1 MRALLAAGLTFLL
14 SGCAASSTTAPSVSL
29 SAAPSLTASP
39 VVATAS
45 PAAASSAAHGAWIG
59 LDWQAPVELAPYESV
74 FDAVAWGGGYVAVGQ
89 FQNTP
94 QSRGQAAAWFSA
106 DWHSWTRT
114 LLDLPAAGDSSIL
127 RVLPVGSNLVAI
139 GSSGVLHCVPP
150 EGEGMVC
157 DPLPTAIWTSADGH
171 IWKREPTPAALAGVT
186 VADIS
191 AGPGGLLLVGD
202 TGWAKP
208 GIWTS
213 ADGVVWSRESLPID
227 IFASP
232 HFDAVAYAFG
242 GWVVTGYT
250 GGSEPICCVSSGS
263 NGGTPAAWFSSDGR
277 VWQTATVKG
286 AAAATGEEIGSVFVG
301 AAGLV
306 ALGGPSKSARGW
318 ISADGR
324 TWTALPATTGNPVI
338 PSASDGQR
346 IIGDSYASGNGET
359 FWVTTDG
366 ASWQPLAASGATDNM
381 PGWPGVGGSW
391 ATSEFLFPNALGL
404 VGQNGTTSFP
414 LWLAEAVTAP

>member
-1 MRALLAAGLTFLL
+1 M
-14 SGCAASSTTAPSVSL
+14 
-29 SAAPSLTASP
+29 
-39 VVATAS
+39 
-45 PAAASSAAHGAWIG
+45 ASSAAHGAWIG

-89 FQNTP
+89 FENTP
-94 QSRGQAAAWFSA
+94 QSRGQAVAWFSA

-114 LLDLPAAGDSSIL
+114 LLDVPTAGDSSIL
-127 RVLPVGSNLVAI
+127 RVFPVGSNLVAI
-139 GSSGVLHCVPP
+139 GSSGALHCVPP
-150 EGEGMVC
+150 EGEGAVC

-171 IWKREPTPAALAGVT
+171 SWKRAPTPESLAGAN

-191 AGPGGLLLVGD
+191 AGPGGLLLVGN

-213 ADGVVWSRESLPID
+213 ADGVVWSRESLPKD

-232 HFDAVAYAFG
+232 HFDAVASAFG

-263 NGGTPAAWFSSDGR
+263 NGGTPAAWFSSDGSI
-277 VWQTATVKG
+277 WQAATVKG
-286 AAAATGEEIGSVFVG
+286 AAAATGDEISSVFVG
-301 AAGLV
+301 ATGLV
-306 ALGGPSKSARGW
+306 AWGGPSKSSTGW
-318 ISADGR
+318 ISADGQI
-324 TWTALPATTGNPVI
+324 WTARPATAGSPVI
-338 PSASDGQR
+338 PRASDGQR
-346 IIGDSYASGNGET
+346 IIGDSYAGGNGET
-359 FWVTTDG
+359 FSVTTDG
-366 ASWQPLAASGATDNM
+366 EAWQPLAASGATDMM
-381 PGWPGVGGSW
+381 PGWPGIGGSW

>member
-1 MRALLAAGLTFLL
+1 LRPILVAALAFLV

-89 FQNTP
+89 FQNT
-94 QSRGQAAAWFSA
+94 QGHGQAAAWFSA

-114 LLDLPAAGDSSIL
+114 LLDVPSAGDSSIL
-127 RVLPVGSNLVAI
+127 RVLPVGSKLVAI

-150 EGEGMVC
+150 EGEAAVC

-171 IWKREPTPAALAGVT
+171 SWKRAPTPESLAGVT
-186 VADIS
+186 VAGIS

-213 ADGVVWSRESLPID
+213 ADGVAWSRESLPKD
-227 IFASP
+227 IFANP
-232 HFDAVAYAFG
+232 HFDAVTSAFG
-242 GWVVTGYT
+242 GWVVTGFT
-250 GGSEPICCVSSGS
+250 GGSEPRCCVSSGS
-263 NGGTPAAWFSSDGR
+263 NGGTPAAWFSSDGTA
-277 VWQTATVKG
+277 WQTAIVKG
-286 AAAATGEEIGSVFVG
+286 AAAATGDEIGSVFAG

-306 ALGGPSKSARGW
+306 AWGGPSKSSTGW

-324 TWTALPATTGNPVI
+324 TWTARPTSSGSSVI
-338 PSASDGQR
+338 PRASDGQQ
-346 IIGDSYASGNGET
+346 IVGNSYVEGGQDLFAVS
-359 FWVTTDG
+359 TDG
-366 ASWQPLAASGATDNM
+366 VSWQALADTGATDQM
-381 PGWPGVGGSW
+381 PRWSGMGSPT
-391 ATSEFLFPNALGL
+391 ADTVFLFPRALGL